1 MWKLVWFSRQR
12 RFVACLFRKFLFCFV
27 FTQLVLLQSLV
38 FLGVVSLNEQIVS
51 ERKDGHLSVILCF
64 PWVVHSLPLP
74 HSPRKNK
81 KKSLLLFQ
89 NIYSVTGKKKVN
101 MNIFFSLEMP
111 LVLNKDMMICMF
123 YLENFDTQK
132 QFAFRQNLNYFLREY

>member
-1 MWKLVWFSRQR
+1 MGICQLSCAFLE
-12 RFVACLFRKFLFCFV
+12 LFTASLFP
-27 FTQLVLLQSLV
+27 TPQ
-38 FLGVVSLNEQIVS
+38 GKI
-51 ERKDGHLSVILCF
+51 
-64 PWVVHSLPLP
+64 
-74 HSPRKNK
+74 K